1 METTPN
7 RESGD
12 PQAKPCPICS
22 DSNYEWGTPGS
33 SNGLYYVPPG
43 GIFGF
48 GGGEGLWARKCLSCG
63 NVQLFS
69 KATYDNPFN
78 TG

>member
-1 METTPN
+1 METTPKH
-7 RESGD
+7 ESGA
-12 PQAKPCPICS
+12 PQEKPCPICS
-22 DSNYEWGTPGS
+22 GSHYEWGTPGS
-33 SNGLYYVPPG
+33 SNGVYYVPPG

-69 KATYDNPFN
+69 KSNYAKPF
-78 TG
+78 GLE